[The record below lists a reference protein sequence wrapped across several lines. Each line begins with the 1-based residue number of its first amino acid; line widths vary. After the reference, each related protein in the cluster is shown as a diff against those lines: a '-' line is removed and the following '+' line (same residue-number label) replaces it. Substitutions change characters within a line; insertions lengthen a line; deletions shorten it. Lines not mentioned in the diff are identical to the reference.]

1 MAEVEEMA
9 KEFEELAIV
18 PSVSH
23 GLRQTLSS
31 SEATPL
37 RAPAQLTVPVQ
48 LTETEFLVD
57 AFYVG
62 FTLELIEQE
71 FLRDEVLKHWRYGWL
86 E

>member
-9 KEFEELAIV
+9 REFEELAIV

-37 RAPAQLTVPVQ
+37 RAPSHHPSSIDRDRVLSGC
-48 LTETEFLVD
+48 L
-57 AFYVG
+57 
-62 FTLELIEQE
+62 
-71 FLRDEVLKHWRYGWL
+71 LRWFHS
-86 E
+86 